1 MNRAPFLVPAFA
13 LAAVAAILA
22 GCNGDALATG
32 TLPVATPP
40 PPGRSAFST
49 AVHRERLPL
58 PPTAGFAGRIFIPA
72 ASIAGTR
79 VKVFDGI
86 SPPFGTPIMQG
97 SSYGSALAPIPLIYV
112 AMTAAAKVQF
122 SAAPGF
128 WLTLPAML
136 GTSGF
141 NFYVG
146 YFNPRKPL
154 SGYESSFEGPAVVSG
169 QQIRFSE
176 GFSPLKFDA
185 HQTYC
190 FAVYEVPIPTPSP
203 SPTPTS

>member
-1 MNRAPFLVPAFA
+1 MNRLPLLVTACA
-13 LAAVAAILA
+13 LGSVAAILA
-22 GCNGDALATG
+22 DCNGDAPATG

-40 PPGRSAFST
+40 APGRSAFST
-49 AVHRERLPL
+49 ALHRERMPL
-58 PPTAGFAGRIFIPA
+58 PSTAGFSGRIFIPA
-72 ASIAGTR
+72 ASIAGTK
-79 VKVFDGI
+79 VNVFDGI

-97 SSYGSALAPIPLIYV
+97 SSYGSELAPIPLIYV
-112 AMTAAAKVQF
+112 AMTPAAKVQF

-128 WLTLPAML
+128 WLTLPAAL

-141 NFYVG
+141 KFYVG
-146 YFNPRKPL
+146 YFNPNKPL
-154 SGYESSFEGPAVVSG
+154 SGYETAFEGPAVVSG

-176 GFSPLKFDA
+176 RFSPLKFDA